1 MALGR
6 REAEQQGELW
16 VATQELARPAGHAF
30 YERLNHVL
38 AGAGFDAFVE
48 DLCEPYYARG
58 GRPGIAPGVYFRML
72 FVGYFEGIES
82 QRGIAWR
89 CGDSLSLRSFLGIP
103 LTRKTPD
110 HSSFTRIADR
120 LPEEVYQQ
128 VFTFVLDLVDSQG
141 LLKGQSV
148 AVDATLLEANAA
160 MKSIVRKETGEDWK
174 TYLTR
179 LMREEGELAED
190 EEPTDEDLRRFDK
203 RRARAGK
210 KKVSNKDWESPG
222 DQDARIVR
230 MKDGRTRLGYKAEHV
245 IDLESEAILSARVQH
260 GTEADSQT
268 LVGAV
273 IDAQVNLVKADC
285 QAAIQEVTADKGY
298 HANETIRD
306 CADLG
311 LRTYIPEPESP
322 HGRTWTDKPEDV
334 HRAVV
339 NNRRR
344 TRRKKGRR
352 LQRQRS
358 EKVERS
364 FAHLCDSGG
373 MRRCWLRGLAR
384 INKRY
389 SLAAA
394 AHNLSLVMRKLFGM
408 GQPRSL
414 QGSMAAICALLVTL
428 LARWQLPAASR
439 TPFPLWSLAVQRSPD
454 HVVLCHRKLQIVPS
468 STGC

>member
-6 REAEQQGELW
+6 RESEQQGELW
-16 VATQELARPAGHAF
+16 VTTQELARPAGHVF
-30 YERLNHVL
+30 YERLNEVL

-48 DLCEPYYARG
+48 DLCEPYYAKG

-103 LTRKTPD
+103 LTKKTPD

-128 VFTFVLDLVDSQG
+128 VFTFVLDLVDAQG
-141 LLKGQSV
+141 LLKAQTV

-174 TYLTR
+174 AYLIR
-179 LMREEGELAED
+179 LMREEGELADD

-203 RRARAGK
+203 RRAKAGK
-210 KKVSNKDWESPG
+210 KKVSNQEWESSS
-222 DQDARIVR
+222 DQAARIVR

-245 IDLESEAILSARVQH
+245 IDLQSEAILSARVQH

-273 IDAQVNLVKADC
+273 IDAQVNLVKAGCD
-285 QAAIQEVTADKGY
+285 ADLQEVTADKGY
-298 HANETIRD
+298 HANESVRE
-306 CADLG
+306 CAELG
-311 LRTYIPEPESP
+311 LRTYLPEPESP
-322 HGRTWTDKPEDV
+322 RGRKWTDKPEDV
-334 HRAVV
+334 KRAVL

-344 TRRKKGRR
+344 TRRDKGRR

-373 MRRCWLRGLAR
+373 MRRCWLRGLAK
-384 INKRY
+384 INQRY

-394 AHNLSLVMRKLFGM
+394 AHNLSLVMRKLFGI

-414 QGSMAAICALLVTL
+414 QGAMAALCVLLVTVR
-428 LARWQLPAASR
+428 ATWKPPSAPR
-439 TPFPLWSLAVQRSPD
+439 TLNTAWNSFRRQSQNFIELGSQRQ
-454 HVVLCHRKLQIVPS
+454 QIALS

>member
-6 REAEQQGELW
+6 RESEQQGELW
-16 VATQELARPAGHAF
+16 VTTQELARPAGHVF
-30 YERLNHVL
+30 YERLNDVL

-48 DLCEPYYARG
+48 DLCEPYYAAG
-58 GRPGIAPGVYFRML
+58 GRPGIPPGVYFRML

-89 CGDSLSLRSFLGIP
+89 CGDSLSLRTFLGVP
-103 LTRKTPD
+103 LTKKTPD

-120 LPEEVYQQ
+120 LPERVYQQ
-128 VFTFVLDLVDSQG
+128 VFTFVLDLVDAQG
-141 LLKGQSV
+141 LLTAQTV

-174 TYLTR
+174 AYLIR
-179 LMREEGELAED
+179 LMREEGELADD

-203 RRARAGK
+203 RRAKAGK
-210 KKVSNKDWESPG
+210 KKVSNQEWESPS

-245 IDLESEAILSARVQH
+245 IDLESDVILSARVQH

-285 QAAIQEVTADKGY
+285 EADIQEVTADKGY
-298 HANETIRD
+298 HANETIAE
-306 CADLG
+306 CETLG

-334 HRAVV
+334 QRAVL

-344 TRRKKGRR
+344 SRRDKGRR

-364 FAHLCDSGG
+364 FAHLCDTGG
-373 MRRCWLRGLAR
+373 TRRCWLRGLAK
-384 INKRY
+384 INQRY

-394 AHNLSLVMRKLFGM
+394 AHNLSLVMRKLFGI

-414 QGSMAAICALLVTL
+414 QGAIAALCALLVTL
-428 LARWQLPAASR
+428 LVNQKSPLTLP
-439 TPFPLWSLAVQRSPD
+439 TPNTAWNSFRKQSKQPVELGSQRQ
-454 HVVLCHRKLQIVPS
+454 QIVLS